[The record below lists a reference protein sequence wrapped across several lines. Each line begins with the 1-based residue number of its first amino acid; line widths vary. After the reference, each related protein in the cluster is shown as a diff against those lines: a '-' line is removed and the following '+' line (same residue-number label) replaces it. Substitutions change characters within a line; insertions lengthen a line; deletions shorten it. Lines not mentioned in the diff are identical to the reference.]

1 MRGLGWR
8 RRLSSRRAVKRE
20 AWTSSTKSRCTLGG
34 SVEARSSRRV
44 AAADAG
50 SWASRGAKRRGSG
63 SSGRRSRRDWRC
75 RGLQGSVAGK
85 PGSIPASAPP
95 LALELA
101 ARTQLAPW

>member
-63 SSGRRSRRDWRC
+63 GAASGESVNRGRRLASGGCRRPTMSPSRW
-75 RGLQGSVAGK
+75 
-85 PGSIPASAPP
+85 
-95 LALELA
+95 A
-101 ARTQLAPW
+101 AAATEVR